1 MGKWEVLITC
11 PADLW
16 SLAFRIQPKGQ
27 VFVEFLSVE
36 GALKLLRKMGFTT
49 TWGSAD
55 ELRELL
61 IDATRAAPEERLQ
74 ELARAIPKSSRKHLM
89 ERARHLSL
97 DRASLWVR
105 LVAPNRALK
114 AITTDPAVA
123 KLIGALP
130 SGDFAP
136 SMSEPPSAL
145 EMNVHLHEKNAS
157 ERRPPAD
164 DLAPDALATPPLDPQ
179 IAPTDHSITP
189 LDRQIAPAITP
200 LDRQIAPAIT
210 PLDRQIAPAITPLI
224 PQIAQ
229 TDPSINPLNR
239 QIAPTHPATTPLD
252 RQIAPTHPATTPL
265 DRSCSAHEP
274 QPPCDTRENMGFS
287 TTLKGSSPAEVE
299 RVDQVEGTMTHEQMA
314 RLSSAQSAA
323 AEQERQLDDRKRALD
338 ERERVLGE
346 REREMNARA
355 NKEQARHKRLKKR
368 KQEAEEMSQAAE
380 DAKKEAKRMMDEAK
394 RVMDDAERAIV
405 DKHRNADLDIA
416 DKHREANRKIADK
429 ASEIESQ
436 LAALEKGK
444 RALAE
449 AEEVFYAY
457 RRKFTDRDAALEA
470 NRQAQVERAFGLFG
484 TPDPYEPVQ
493 AILSA
498 LQTHFL
504 GSGGQATNDT
514 NDTNHAR
521 DAKEGQK

>member
-136 SMSEPPSAL
+136 SMSEPPSTL

-210 PLDRQIAPAITPLI
+210 PLV

-229 TDPSINPLNR
+229 TDPSITPLNR

-265 DRSCSAHEP
+265 DLASAHEP
-274 QPPCDTRENMGFS
+274 KPPCDTRENKGFS

-314 RLSSAQSAA
+314 RLSSAQSAV

-338 ERERVLGE
+338 E

-380 DAKKEAKRMMDEAK
+380 DAKIEAKRMMDDAK